1 MNNLINEFNQIIRWP
16 KKQSEK
22 NIVVEWLS
30 NKFEYKRKYS
40 EKEIN
45 QIIKKSHNFSDI
57 PLLRRE
63 LISKKYLARK
73 DDGSEYWKI
82 N

>member
-22 NIVVEWLS
+22 IIVVEWLS
-30 NKFEYKRKYS
+30 NKFESKRKYC

-45 QIIKKSHNFSDI
+45 QIIEKYHIFSDTT
-57 PLLRRE
+57 LLRRE

>member
-1 MNNLINEFNQIIRWP
+1 MNNLINESNQIIRWP
-16 KKQSEK
+16 KKRLEQ
-22 NIVVEWLS
+22 NTIVEWLS
-30 NKFEYKRKYS
+30 NKFENKRKYS

-45 QIIKKSHNFSDI
+45 KIIDKYHDFSDI

-73 DDGSEYWKI
+73 NDGSEYWKI

>member
-1 MNNLINEFNQIIRWP
+1 MENLIN
-16 KKQSEK
+16 
-22 NIVVEWLS
+22 
-30 NKFEYKRKYS
+30 KY
-40 EKEIN
+40 
-45 QIIKKSHNFSDI
+45 HDFSGT

-73 DDGSEYWKI
+73 DDGLEYWKI

>member
-22 NIVVEWLS
+22 IIVVEWLS
-30 NKFEYKRKYS
+30 NKFESKRKYS

-45 QIIKKSHNFSDI
+45 QIIEKYHIFSDTT
-57 PLLRRE
+57 LLRRE

-73 DDGSEYWKI
+73 NDGSEYWKI

>member
-16 KKQSEK
+16 KKRSEQHT
-22 NIVVEWLS
+22 IIDWLS
-30 NKFEYKRKYS
+30 NKFENKRKYS

-45 QIIKKSHNFSDI
+45 KIIDKYHNFSDT

-63 LISKKYLARK
+63 LISKKHLERK

>member
-16 KKQSEK
+16 KKRSEQ
-22 NIVVEWLS
+22 NTIIEWLS
-30 NKFEYKRKYS
+30 NKFENKRKYS

-45 QIIKKSHNFSDI
+45 KIIEKYHDFSDT

-63 LISKKYLARK
+63 LISKKYLERK
-73 DDGSEYWKI
+73 DNGSEYWKI

>member
-1 MNNLINEFNQIIRWP
+1 MFF
-16 KKQSEK
+16 
-22 NIVVEWLS
+22 V
-30 NKFEYKRKYS
+30 KFENKRKYS

-45 QIIKKSHNFSDI
+45 QIIDKYHDFSDT

>member
-16 KKQSEK
+16 KKRSAQHT
-22 NIVVEWLS
+22 IIDWLS
-30 NKFEYKRKYS
+30 NKFENKRKYS

-45 QIIKKSHNFSDI
+45 KIIDEYHDFSDI

-73 DDGSEYWKI
+73 NDGSEYWKI